1 MQAISAK
8 LIPYSYFIKRKAI
21 LLEKL
26 RVPFFIAA
34 VVCLVIAFFIE
45 IGSQFYLTQVKT
57 DLPKPGL
64 GITYLALLDWLL
76 LFTILL
82 MGASLIIPDKIQ
94 GRIQGIVTFIVAL
107 SSLTGAVAA
116 IFKALGLLMVMVS
129 LLLAIPFGTLIYFA
143 EFGGFKTGAAA
154 GTLAS
159 IMTFKSA
166 FAILLVLAHQRFLQ
180 NKGLVILIA
189 CSFLV
194 TIVLGFLHGMVP
206 GFLASITD
214 SIGAIITAIVA
225 AVWALFFL
233 IGSLPA
239 IIKAFKP

>member
-1 MQAISAK
+1 M
-8 LIPYSYFIKRKAI
+8 LD
-21 LLEKL
+21 KL

-34 VVCLVIAFFIE
+34 VVCLCIAFFIE
-45 IGSQFYLTQVKT
+45 IGSQFYLTSVKT
-57 DLPKPGL
+57 DLPSPGL

-116 IFKALGLLMVMVS
+116 IFKAFGTLMVMVS

-143 EFGGFKTGAAA
+143 IFGSFKIGAAA

-159 IMTFKSA
+159 IMTFKAA

-225 AVWALFFL
+225 AIWALFFL